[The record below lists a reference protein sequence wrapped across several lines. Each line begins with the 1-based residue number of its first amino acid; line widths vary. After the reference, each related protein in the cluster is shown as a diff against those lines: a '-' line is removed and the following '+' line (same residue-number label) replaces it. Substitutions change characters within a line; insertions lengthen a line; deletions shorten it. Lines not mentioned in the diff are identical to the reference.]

1 SEWLRSLMGNP
12 SKCNVVAKE
21 DLVGQISLQVTRWIS
36 SREKVVVMTLGAG
49 DIERQVNE
57 IKLNLNEYE

>member
-1 SEWLRSLMGNP
+1 MI
-12 SKCNVVAKE
+12 VV
-21 DLVGQISLQVTRWIS
+21 LVGQISSQVTRWIS